1 VPSAE
6 AARDPR
12 VAVLVGYLDGEAV
25 ATSRVSRHGDVADIM
40 GVVTRPE
47 HRRRGYG
54 TAMTWAAVAAA
65 RAMGCGAFVL
75 GASEMGYPVYVKM
88 GFAPVCTMRTYE
100 PGDAGEPRGR
110 TPGSAC

>member
-1 VPSAE
+1 
-6 AARDPR
+6 
-12 VAVLVGYLDGEAV
+12 
-25 ATSRVSRHGDVADIM
+25 
-40 GVVTRPE
+40 
-47 HRRRGYG
+47 
-54 TAMTWAAVAAA
+54 
-65 RAMGCGAFVL
+65 MGCGAFVL